1 MRLTFGDI
9 KKADAEERELQ
20 KEKRN
25 KELLQQLCKQLE
37 NPEIKFSDVDIDFEK
52 YEDAGYVTLSF
63 ELKDGFKQEDD
74 LRWRWDESVEDVA
87 SKITKYILY
96 IQQLRTTYPDY
107 AVQNDYIQ
115 SHRRFFRK
123 CKSSHSNCEE
133 FYVKAELCGMLK
145 LPNTTDCSCGG
156 GDYEIKRTP
165 KRVKDF
171 KNNIDN
177 ICLFMSD
184 CIAELR
190 QMKREI
196 EEIESRRNAPGENR
210 QSEKAD

>member
-1 MRLTFGDI
+1 MKLTFRDI

-25 KELLQQLCKQLE
+25 NELLQELCKQLE

-52 YEDAGYVTLSF
+52 YEDAGYITLSF
-63 ELKDGFKQEDD
+63 ELKDGFKQENDF
-74 LRWRWDESVEDVA
+74 RWRWDESVEDVT

-123 CKSSHSNCEE
+123 MQIFS
-133 FYVKAELCGMLK
+133 
-145 LPNTTDCSCGG
+145 
-156 GDYEIKRTP
+156 
-165 KRVKDF
+165 
-171 KNNIDN
+171 
-177 ICLFMSD
+177 
-184 CIAELR
+184 
-190 QMKREI
+190 
-196 EEIESRRNAPGENR
+196 
-210 QSEKAD
+210 